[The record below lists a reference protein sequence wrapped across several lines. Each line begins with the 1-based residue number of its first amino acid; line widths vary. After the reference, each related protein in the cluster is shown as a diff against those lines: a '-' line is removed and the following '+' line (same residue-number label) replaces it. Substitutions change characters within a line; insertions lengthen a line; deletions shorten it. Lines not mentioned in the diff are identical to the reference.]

1 MRGIRL
7 LFGIMLGIGA
17 VLALIT
23 TFIAVGYALKII
35 AALAAVLGVFALVI
49 FLVWA
54 AIREFVIDP
63 MKKPPK

>member
-7 LFGIMLGIGA
+7 LFGVMLGIGA

-63 MKKPPK
+63 LKKPPK